1 MEQTWRWF
9 GPKDPIPLNH
19 VRQAGATGIVT
30 ALHHVPA
37 GQAWPVEEIARR
49 QQAIE
54 AAGMC
59 WSVVESIPVPESIKL
74 RTGSVESDIQ
84 AWKTS
89 LARCGQAGI
98 RTVCYN
104 FMPVVDWTRTD
115 LMWPLPST
123 GYALRFDIHDFAV
136 YDIFIL
142 QRENARD
149 DFDGRIVQEAERRFA
164 RLDEAGIERLEKT
177 IIAGLPGADFSY
189 DRAALRR
196 LIAQYD
202 QVGPDDLARNLALFL
217 EEVAPVAQAHG
228 VQLGIHPDDPP
239 MPLFGL
245 PRIVSTKDDL
255 RRLLDAVPIAA
266 NGLTL
271 CVGSLGVRAG
281 NDLVDM
287 VRTFADRIHFAHL
300 RDVTYEP
307 NGSFFEAEHLDGSSD
322 MIGVVSALLA
332 EERRRREQGHAQP
345 EIPFRPD
352 HGHLLGDDIGK
363 RTNPG
368 YSYIGRLKGLAELR
382 GVIRTL
388 EYAQARGAEKV
399 R

>member
-9 GPKDPIPLNH
+9 GPQDPIPLNH
-19 VRQAGATGIVT
+19 IRQAGATGIVT

-37 GQAWPVEEIARR
+37 GAAWSDSEIAERK
-49 QQAIE
+49 AVIE
-54 AAGMC
+54 AAGLR

-74 RTGSVESDIQ
+74 RTGGYQADIQ
-84 AWKTS
+84 AWKAS
-89 LARCGQAGI
+89 LAACGRAGI

-104 FMPVVDWTRTD
+104 FMPIVDWTRTD
-115 LMWPLPST
+115 LMWRRPST
-123 GYALRFDIHDFAV
+123 GYALRFDINDFAV

-142 QRENARD
+142 RRENARD
-149 DFDGRIVQEAERRFA
+149 SFSGDIVLEAERRHA
-164 RLDEAGIERLEKT
+164 RLGQADAEKLEKT

-189 DRAALRR
+189 DRASLKR

-202 QVGPDDLARNLALFL
+202 NISPADLARNLALFL
-217 EEVAPVAQAHG
+217 EEVAPAAQAEG

-239 MPLFGL
+239 MSLFGL
-245 PRIVSTKDDL
+245 PRIVSTQDDL
-255 RRLLDAVPIAA
+255 QRLLDAVPIPA

-281 NDLVDM
+281 NVLVDM
-287 VRTFADRIHFAHL
+287 VKAFAGRIHFAHL
-300 RDVTYEP
+300 RDVTYEA

-322 MIGVVSALLA
+322 MIGVVAALLD
-332 EERRRREQGHAQP
+332 EERRRRERGHAQP

-352 HGHLLGDDIGK
+352 HGHLLGDDINK
-363 RTNPG
+363 KTNPG

-388 EYAQARGAEKV
+388 QYKER
-399 R
+399 

>member
-9 GPKDPIPLNH
+9 GPSDPIPLNH
-19 VRQAGATGIVT
+19 IRQAGATGIVT

-37 GQAWPVEEIARR
+37 GIAWPESEIAKRK
-49 QQAIE
+49 ATIE
-54 AAGMC
+54 AAGMR

-74 RTGSVESDIQ
+74 RTGSFESDIQ
-84 AWKTS
+84 AWKAS
-89 LARCGQAGI
+89 LTQCGRAGI

-104 FMPVVDWTRTD
+104 FMPIVDWTRTD
-115 LMWPLPST
+115 LMWQRPST
-123 GYALRFDIHDFAV
+123 GYALRFDINDFAV

-142 QRENARD
+142 QRPKARD
-149 DFDGRIVQEAERRFA
+149 SFSDEIVLEAEKRFA
-164 RLDEAGIERLEKT
+164 RLGDADAERLEKT

-189 DRAALRR
+189 DRAGLKR

-202 QVGPDDLARNLALFL
+202 DISPDDLARNLTLFL
-217 EEVAPVAQAHG
+217 EEVAPVAQAEG

-239 MPLFGL
+239 MSLFGL
-245 PRIVSTKDDL
+245 PRIVSTQDDL

-281 NDLVDM
+281 NVLVDM
-287 VRTFADRIHFAHL
+287 VKAFADRIHFAHL
-300 RDVTYEP
+300 RDVTYEA
-307 NGSFFEAEHLDGSSD
+307 NGSFFEDEHLDGSSD
-322 MIGVVSALLA
+322 MIGVVACLLK
-332 EERRRREQGHAQP
+332 EERRRREQGHAQI

-352 HGHLLGDDIGK
+352 HGHLLGDDINK
-363 RTNPG
+363 KTNPG

-388 EYAQARGAEKV
+388 EYMEVAR